1 MPREKLTSVWSN
13 AHDLIMVAT
22 ICFLRRYARSRLA
35 RRPASRYYLLHDINA
50 HKLAPKVELSKSH
63 KTWTQQ
69 DLVIL
74 SKEKKKLSCLGQYMP
89 ESQIDPCWACFGS
102 LRNRV
107 LPVPLGVASH
117 HKQRAMLQEER
128 TLLRSSD
135 LEPLSSSFSR
145 SRSGWQMFRPNKY
158 LVGNEQ
164 KSQKQKV
171 PCDLLGFFLRRKSR
185 SHPKL
190 TDAISGVGP

>member
-1 MPREKLTSVWSN
+1 MHAAWVVDIRLNFDITRTTLLWTCGCNIFLTQ
-13 AHDLIMVAT
+13 
-22 ICFLRRYARSRLA
+22 RYARSHLGRELA
-35 RRPASRYYLLHDINA
+35 DTYDINLPQ
-50 HKLAPKVELSKSH
+50 KLNWARATKLGLSRAC
-63 KTWTQQ
+63 
-69 DLVIL
+69 L
-74 SKEKKKLSCLGQYMP
+74 SSQKKKKLSCLGKYMP
-89 ESQIDPCWACFGS
+89 ESQIDPCWTCFGS

-107 LPVPLGVASH
+107 LPVPLGVTSH

-145 SRSGWQMFRPNKY
+145 SRSRWQMFRPNQY
-158 LVGNEQ
+158 LVGNER